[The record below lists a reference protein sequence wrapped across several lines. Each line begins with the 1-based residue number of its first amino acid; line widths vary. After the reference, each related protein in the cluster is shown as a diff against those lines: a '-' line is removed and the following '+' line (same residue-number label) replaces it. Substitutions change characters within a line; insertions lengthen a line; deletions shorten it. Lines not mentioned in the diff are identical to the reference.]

1 MTAPAKPTVSIVLP
15 SVYILPALIILLTLF
30 NGFYN
35 SMAAAFGYGFPFD
48 TFCFSPTDLFA
59 DFIKSALSYPGPAIR
74 NLDAWPALFRDY
86 LQHNPYGDVAAL
98 AEGKLTNLHGMPL
111 PTLILL
117 EARRAFAFR
126 DATFVTLA
134 FFAAVILPF
143 CALIW
148 AYCRASSAGA
158 ITVLSFLLCYPLIF
172 TVTRGNITA
181 IMLGEALIAVILL
194 IWRGQNLW
202 LAALLLALAVN
213 LRPNALIFLA
223 LPLLRWPFRRSVAW
237 AAASLVMTAAMFWG
251 ALALAN
257 RLYLDYTLANF
268 YQAVLVYR
276 KIYVIDDAG
285 LAYGSSLFGGLKF
298 LNIFFGNP
306 APTRALELASS
317 LLGLVCI
324 ALWLFLALRRRFE
337 PAAGLFAL
345 VAIYALFSG
354 VFGDYHLIIF
364 FAFVLIYARENLN
377 PFAAGRGRDFWIA
390 GATLIAL
397 VPKNYLFLQGLSAQ
411 VLLNPLILGGAALA
425 VVVLAL
431 SARPPPVAA
440 AP

>member
-1 MTAPAKPTVSIVLP
+1 
-15 SVYILPALIILLTLF
+15 
-30 NGFYN
+30 
-35 SMAAAFGYGFPFD
+35 MAAAFGYGFPFD
-48 TFCFSPTDLFA
+48 TFCFSPKDLFA
-59 DFIKSALSYPGPAIR
+59 DFIKAALSYPGPAIR

-143 CALIW
+143 CGLIW
-148 AYCRASSAGA
+148 AYCRRSSAGA

-306 APTRALELASS
+306 APTRALELAARARLYCS
-317 LLGLVCI
+317 LAVSGAAPPFRTGGGPVRPRGDLCLVQ
-324 ALWLFLALRRRFE
+324 WRLRRLPPDHIFRFR
-337 PAAGLFAL
+337 PDLC
-345 VAIYALFSG
+345 
-354 VFGDYHLIIF
+354 
-364 FAFVLIYARENLN
+364 AREPQSL
-377 PFAAGRGRDFWIA
+377 R
-390 GATLIAL
+390 
-397 VPKNYLFLQGLSAQ
+397 
-411 VLLNPLILGGAALA
+411 GGARA
-425 VVVLAL
+425 
-431 SARPPPVAA
+431 
-440 AP
+440 